1 MAKEKPT
8 FVDLN
13 MINKND
19 VVTFSLVKFVT
30 SLNFGGNANTMSP
43 RSTQTSHVAVAVAVV
58 ES

>member
-13 MINKND
+13 MINMNILMALSHSRKIRNL
-19 VVTFSLVKFVT
+19 S
-30 SLNFGGNANTMSP
+30 FGGNANTMSP
-43 RSTQTSHVAVAVAVV
+43 RLTQTSHVAVAVAVV